1 MKVHKRILEES
12 DEILIQQMAERVME
26 GKRLLSVSRLALKR
40 IFYLSYAYRMTKEEK
55 YAYRATQEMLSVS
68 RFPDWNPSHFLDVG
82 EMVLALSI
90 GYDWLYEYLES
101 ETRSIVRDAI
111 VEKGLDAA
119 APDEWF
125 YRAASN
131 WNSVCNAGLL
141 YGALAVFEDVPDKA
155 KKIIERCLLTN
166 PKALSAYGPDGG
178 YPEGFH
184 YWGYGTSFQVLL
196 IAALESALGTDA
208 GLSEYPGFLES
219 ARFMEFMTAPS
230 GEYFNFSDAVNGVR
244 CNMMMFWFA
253 KKMGDLSLLW
263 LENQYLENPSVCFAE
278 DRLLPCLLIFCAHQD
293 LSNIQ
298 PPSCHFWHNSGK
310 TPVFI
315 YRGGWNS
322 KEDSYLAVKGG
333 SPLTSHAHM
342 DAGSFIYERK
352 GIRWAIDL
360 GMQNYLSLESRGINL
375 WDQSQE
381 GQRWGVFR
389 LGNMA
394 HNTLTINNKRH
405 LVNSYASINRIYK
418 SEDMKGA
425 EVDLISVFADDM
437 EKVVRII
444 YLNEEDDLIVKDE
457 LVTGEKEALVTW
469 IMVTPAEAKI
479 IGKNQMELA
488 KDGHRMLLTVIAPGD
503 VEMKLWSNEPLHA
516 FDEPNPGSMRV
527 GFETHLPANR
537 KNLLKVTLNLIR

>member
-1 MKVHKRILEES
+1 MIYLSIFYKFRLQRIILLLVLAFYSLVLCAQFVDYERITPHPRLLLTQGGEEAVKKSIATFPSLLKVHKRILEES

-26 GKRLLSVSRLALKR
+26 GKRLLSVSRLVLKR

-141 YGALAVFEDVPDKA
+141 YGALAIFEDVPDKA

-196 IAALESALGTDA
+196 IAVLESALGTDA

-230 GEYFNFSDAVNGVR
+230 GEAYFEVSKTGQPFIVNVNGMQVEVLGTTFNISAYPNEEYQTTLVNGSVR
-244 CNMMMFWFA
+244 VSA
-253 KKMGDLSLLW
+253 EKGESLILK
-263 LENQYLENPSVCFAE
+263 PSQQATIV
-278 DRLLPCLLIFCAHQD
+278 
-293 LSNIQ
+293 SGGNSIQ
-298 PPSCHFWHNSGK
+298 VRTVDTSFYTSW
-310 TPVFI
+310 
-315 YRGGWNS
+315 
-322 KEDSYLAVKGG
+322 VKGKINFKDQRLEDIMKIL
-333 SPLTSHAHM
+333 SRWYDM
-342 DAGSFIYERK
+342 NVVYENEK
-352 GIRWAIDL
+352 LKNIRFGCNLNRYEEITPFVKL
-360 GMQNYLSLESRGINL
+360 LEKTEEVHVKI
-375 WDQSQE
+375 E
-381 GQRWGVFR
+381 GNTITF
-389 LGNMA
+389 
-394 HNTLTINNKRH
+394 HN
-405 LVNSYASINRIYK
+405 
-418 SEDMKGA
+418 
-425 EVDLISVFADDM
+425 
-437 EKVVRII
+437 
-444 YLNEEDDLIVKDE
+444 
-457 LVTGEKEALVTW
+457 
-469 IMVTPAEAKI
+469 
-479 IGKNQMELA
+479 
-488 KDGHRMLLTVIAPGD
+488 
-503 VEMKLWSNEPLHA
+503 
-516 FDEPNPGSMRV
+516 
-527 GFETHLPANR
+527 
-537 KNLLKVTLNLIR
+537 

>member
-1 MKVHKRILEES
+1 MIYLSIFYKFRLQRIILLLVLAFYSLVLCAQFVDYERITPHPRLLLTQGGEEAVKKSIATFPSLLKVHKRILEES

-119 APDEWF
+119 ALDEWF

-360 GMQNYLSLESRGINL
+360 GMQNYLSLESRGVNL

-437 EKVVRII
+437 EKLSASFI
-444 YLNEEDDLIVKDE
+444 
-457 LVTGEKEALVTW
+457 
-469 IMVTPAEAKI
+469 
-479 IGKNQMELA
+479 
-488 KDGHRMLLTVIAPGD
+488 
-503 VEMKLWSNEPLHA
+503 
-516 FDEPNPGSMRV
+516 
-527 GFETHLPANR
+527 
-537 KNLLKVTLNLIR
+537 